1 MPLLH
6 AFFWKC
12 RLRIKLNWKKKLPN
26 SQDQVS
32 LKLLEVF
39 PGFSLYFLVPVLG
52 KQTVCNQNG
61 SKIHFL
67 SCCWVSR
74 CCVPGSPLVV
84 SWGFIKFFLS
94 IIVRRVMALHAHL
107 NRSFQVFFNS
117 CRILTIKCTVFRS
130 CDVNMT
136 FDCWCSHMIGWL
148 CFCLSL
154 SPL

>member
-1 MPLLH
+1 M
-6 AFFWKC
+6 
-12 RLRIKLNWKKKLPN
+12 
-26 SQDQVS
+26 
-32 LKLLEVF
+32 EVF

-61 SKIHFL
+61 SKIHFH

-74 CCVPGSPLVV
+74 CCVTGTPLVV

-107 NRSFQVFFNS
+107 NRSFQIYYFSLLFELAHSKRSWQWNVP
-117 CRILTIKCTVFRS
+117 VFRS

-154 SPL
+154 SPF